1 MINWNMNGEGYTDYT
16 AGAAMKNISREER
29 KQAMAKKRSCRRTAY
44 ENSVHEKAVK
54 MRKMTDEQLVKHM
67 DNLENGAWNKG
78 FRQGQKEAEKINLDE
93 IVEKIGAIKGIGIVK
108 MKEIRQIIQAGIGA

>member
-54 MRKMTDEQLVKHM
+54 IRKMTDGQSGKRSMEQRIPS
-67 DNLENGAWNKG
+67 GAKG
-78 FRQGQKEAEKINLDE
+78 GRKD
-93 IVEKIGAIKGIGIVK
+93 
-108 MKEIRQIIQAGIGA
+108 